1 MHILVAEDDHDIK
14 ASLMGDQNI
23 GKQRPIHVLFLCTG
37 NSARSVL
44 AEAML
49 NDAAIG
55 RGQFRAFSAGSHPRG
70 AVNPFALELLAQQQ
84 ISRQDLR
91 SKSWAEFADS
101 DAPAMDFIFTV
112 CDSAANEAC
121 PVWPGHPV
129 TAHWSIPDPAA
140 VTGAEATQRA
150 AFLEAFLMLRRHIE
164 AFVHDHR

>member
-1 MHILVAEDDHDIK
+1 
-14 ASLMGDQNI
+14 MGDQNI
-23 GKQRPIHVLFLCTG
+23 GKPGSINVLFLCTG
-37 NSARSVL
+37 NSARSAL

-49 NDAAIG
+49 NDASIG

-70 AVNPFALELLAQQQ
+70 AVHPFALELLTQQQ
-84 ISRQDLR
+84 ISTQDLR
-91 SKSWAEFADS
+91 SKSWNEFADS

-129 TAHWSIPDPAA
+129 TAHWSVPDPAA
-140 VTGAEATQRA
+140 VTGPDATRRA
-150 AFLEAFLMLRRHIE
+150 AFLEAFLMLRSHIE